1 MSFQGKILTAIAKNP
16 NGSTVSA
23 SIRVIERPLSMVLIG
38 QKIVSKEMDDPY
50 VEKLVPKN

>member
-1 MSFQGKILTAIAKNP
+1 MSSQGKILTAIAKNP

-23 SIRVIERPLSMVLIG
+23 SIRVIERLLSMVLIG